1 MADDDAQHRLVQRQF
16 GANAANYVTSPV
28 HAKGK
33 SLDRLVA
40 LTNPQPTWRCLDI
53 ATATGHTAF
62 AFAPHVAHVTA
73 SDITP
78 EMLDEARKVA
88 ASRELANVTFAA
100 ADAEN
105 LPFDDAAF
113 DLVTCRIAPHHFP
126 DCGRFVREAA
136 RVLKPG
142 GTFAL
147 CDNIAP
153 DAVTFPE
160 LPAPDTAAAAYNAF
174 EKTRD
179 PSHARALSAV
189 EWAALA
195 ADAGLSILHSERL
208 DKAMSFNRWCTTMSV
223 APDVKA
229 TLRGDLLKPESALAS
244 FVRPS
249 PETADDDEA
258 ANHDISFTLTEL
270 VMIARRPGAATP

>member
-1 MADDDAQHRLVQRQF
+1 MADDDPQHRLVQRQF

-40 LTNPQPTWRCLDI
+40 LTDPQPTWRCLDV

-88 ASRELANVTFAA
+88 ASRELANVAFAA

-126 DCGRFVREAA
+126 DCGRFVREVV

-153 DAVTFPE
+153 DAVTFPD
-160 LPAPDTAAAAYNAF
+160 LAAPDAAAAAYNAF

-189 EWAALA
+189 EWSTLA
-195 ADAGLSILHSERL
+195 ADAGLTIAHSERL

-223 APDVKA
+223 APEVKA
-229 TLRGDLLKPESALAS
+229 TLRADLLEPQSALAS

-249 PETADDDEA
+249 AISTDDEDA
-258 ANHDISFTLTEL
+258 TTDDISFTLTEL
-270 VMIARRPGAATP
+270 VMIAQRPGAAA